1 MDAKTRGVRRSLL
14 AARRY
19 GYWVRLKRT
28 YDDDPVRGVLLAV
41 EGELFLML
49 RGDSEGYL
57 GFEVSHLDEL
67 KSVAKEPYERFYRR
81 ALKLRGVRRPRTPLP
96 PLDSIESLLR
106 WLEPRF
112 DVVTVF
118 WPQTHPDTCRIGKL
132 IEVGPRAIEMQGI
145 NPDGSWDRWT
155 SRLRVAHIRRV
166 EWGSDPYVES
176 LLLVGGP
183 PPPLDPEL
191 ED

>member
-1 MDAKTRGVRRSLL
+1 MNAKTRRLRRALL
-14 AARRY
+14 AALRN
-19 GYWVRLKRT
+19 GHWVRLTRT
-28 YDDDPVRGVLLAV
+28 YEDDPVSGVLLAV

-49 RGDSEGYL
+49 KGDSEGFS

-81 ALKLRGVRRPRTPLP
+81 ALKLRGIRRPRTPRP

-106 WLEPRF
+106 WLQPRC
-112 DVVTVF
+112 DAVALVRPRTYL
-118 WPQTHPDTCRIGKL
+118 HTCRIGRL
-132 IEVGPRAIEMQGI
+132 VEVRPRTFELQEI

-155 SRLRVAHIRRV
+155 SRHRLAHVRRV
-166 EWGSDPYVES
+166 DWGGPYEQS

-183 PPPLDPEL
+183 PPPLAPGD
-191 ED
+191 